1 LKILSGAYFA
11 DEGEIRI
18 EGEIQNFKVPLDAA
32 RAGVSIIYQELNYL
46 DELTV
51 GENIF
56 IGRLP
61 KTRAGFVNW
70 KKINRDATEVLEK
83 HGVHIDPKK
92 LIKKLTTA
100 EKQLVEIVK
109 AMSRKMKILVMDE
122 PTAALNDE
130 EVIHLVE
137 RIKQLAETGIGVVYI
152 SHRLEEVYM
161 VSHKVMVLRDGE
173 KIGEYQTDSTSRNQL
188 VKAMVGREISEMYP
202 KREIPI
208 GDIIFEIKALNSS
221 HLKEIDFTVRSGEI
235 LGVFGLM
242 GSGRTKLCEALFGLS
257 KVDSGHIF
265 VEGKRVSVKSPA
277 DAKVKGLAYVPSE
290 RKTEGL
296 IMMQTVREN
305 FSTAI
310 LNKLKRIIFLNRS
323 GEEDVAKKW
332 IKDLEVVTPG
342 VNTPIESLSGG
353 NQQKVVLGKWLET
366 GPNII
371 ILNEPTRGVDVGA
384 KVEIYAIIED
394 LCEQGMGVIL
404 ISSEQP
410 EILALSDRIVVM
422 YAGRVTACLTKD
434 EFSSETLLHY
444 ATGGS

>member
-1 LKILSGAYFA
+1 MDVMENNFLLQMDGITKRFPGVVALNNVDLELKKTEILALLGENGAGKSTLLKILSGAYFA

-18 EGEIQNFKVPLDAA
+18 EGEIQNFKTPLDAA
-32 RAGVSIIYQELNYL
+32 RAGVSIIYQELNYF

-56 IGRLP
+56 VGRLP
-61 KTRAGFVNW
+61 KTRAGFVDW
-70 KKINRDATEVLEK
+70 KKINRDSTEILEK
-83 HGVHIDPKK
+83 LGVHIDPKK

-109 AMSRKMKILVMDE
+109 TISRKMKILVMDE

-173 KIGEYQTDSTSRNQL
+173 RVGEYQTDSTPRNRL

-208 GDIIFEIKALNSS
+208 GDVIFEVKGLSNN
-221 HLKEIDFTVRSGEI
+221 HLREIDFTVRSGEI

-257 KVDSGHIF
+257 KVDSGHIY
-265 VEGKRVSVKSPA
+265 VEGKRVLVKSPIH
-277 DAKVKGLAYVPSE
+277 AKVKGLAYVPSE
-290 RKTEGL
+290 RKNEGL

-310 LNKLKRIIFLNRS
+310 LDKLKRIIFLNRS
-323 GEEDVAKKW
+323 REE
-332 IKDLEVVTPG
+332 
-342 VNTPIESLSGG
+342 
-353 NQQKVVLGKWLET
+353 
-366 GPNII
+366 NI
-371 ILNEPTRGVDVGA
+371 A
-384 KVEIYAIIED
+384 
-394 LCEQGMGVIL
+394 
-404 ISSEQP
+404 
-410 EILALSDRIVVM
+410 
-422 YAGRVTACLTKD
+422 
-434 EFSSETLLHY
+434 
-444 ATGGS
+444 